1 MPSKR
6 KKNKRRMRRVQA
18 QRRVLEEQHS
28 TGAGK
33 GTPGVAAVAPP
44 LEILNCP
51 PLLSPPPVVKVPV
64 VKPPEI
70 SNCHPLI
77 PPTIVVKVPFV
88 QPPAPVKVPDPEAV
102 VTVVE
107 PEVVAAE
114 VEVEAPVEAPVEV
127 EVEAPEEVPEEVPVE
142 APEEVPVEAP
152 VEAPEEVPVEAPE
165 EVPVEAPEKVPVEAP
180 EEVPVEAPEEVPA
193 ETPEEVPVEAPE
205 EVPVEAPE
213 EVPVEAPEEVPV
225 EAPEEVPVEAP
236 EEVPVETPEEVPVE
250 APEEVPVEVP
260 VVEAEAPVEPPT
272 EETAAGQEVEESIIP
287 ETEPV
292 TEAIPIPEAP
302 VSALAEFEVQVAN
315 SVAITTEIAQT
326 HDEPGL
332 EAEVEAEI
340 VDEVQAKVEAVVEE
354 EPEPDPMVKAE
365 AAPVVEAELEL
376 SGIKDGDS
384 PIVKA
389 EAIPEDIDVEEH
401 ETVMAEAPEEVPVT
415 EIIPEKLWK
424 PVEAPIEEAPVAKIA
439 PAELLVEASVDPVI
453 NTMADFAI
461 TESVP
466 VVEAAMA
473 EQVPAVST
481 DSLDALSELLNDI
494 TLVTEPAPVTADKVI
509 DEPECEEKDVTE
521 MRVRDN
527 ALPPNYRPCSEDL
540 LAKEEIGAQMEI
552 EAKKD
557 AIDEKTVLDVISG
570 DLSTPHPVISE
581 LQCHTQLAAP
591 KEIPTEAVLNGQMAA
606 EVAIEG

>member
-44 LEILNCP
+44 EILNCP
-51 PLLSPPPVVKVPV
+51 PLLPPPPVVKVPV

-88 QPPAPVKVPDPEAV
+88 QPPAPVKVPESEPV
-102 VTVVE
+102 VAVVE

-114 VEVEAPVEAPVEV
+114 VEVETPVEAPVEV
-127 EVEAPEEVPEEVPVE
+127 E
-142 APEEVPVEAP
+142 
-152 VEAPEEVPVEAPE
+152 
-165 EVPVEAPEKVPVEAP
+165 
-180 EEVPVEAPEEVPA
+180 
-193 ETPEEVPVEAPE
+193 VEAPE

-225 EAPEEVPVEAP
+225 EAPEEVPVE
-236 EEVPVETPEEVPVE
+236 
-250 APEEVPVEVP
+250 
-260 VVEAEAPVEPPT
+260 PPT

-292 TEAIPIPEAP
+292 TEAILIPEAP
-302 VSALAEFEVQVAN
+302 VSALAEFKVQVEN
-315 SVAITTEIAQT
+315 YVVITTEIAQT
-326 HDEPGL
+326 HDEPWL

-354 EPEPDPMVKAE
+354 EPEPDPVVKAE
-365 AAPVVEAELEL
+365 AAPVVEAELEE
-376 SGIKDGDS
+376 SGIKDGDN

-389 EAIPEDIDVEEH
+389 EAIPEDIDAEKH
-401 ETVMAEAPEEVPVT
+401 ETVMTEAPEEVPVET

-424 PVEAPIEEAPVAKIA
+424 PVEALVKEAPVAEVA
-439 PAELLVEASVDPVI
+439 PAELLVEPPVDPVI
-453 NTMADFAI
+453 NIMADFAI

-473 EQVPAVST
+473 EQVPAVPT

-509 DEPECEEKDVTE
+509 DEPECEEKE
-521 MRVRDN
+521 VRDDV
-527 ALPPNYRPCSEDL
+527 LPPDYRPCSEDL
-540 LAKEEIGAQMEI
+540 LAKEEIEAQMEI

-557 AIDEKTVLDVISG
+557 AIDEKTVLHVISG
-570 DLSTPHPVISE
+570 DLSAPDPVISE

-591 KEIPTEAVLNGQMAA
+591 KDIPAEAVLNGQMAA

>member
-77 PPTIVVKVPFV
+77 HPTIVVKVPFV
-88 QPPAPVKVPDPEAV
+88 QPPAPVKVPEPEAV
-102 VTVVE
+102 VAVVE

-114 VEVEAPVEAPVEV
+114 VEVETPVEAPVEV
-127 EVEAPEEVPEEVPVE
+127 EVEAPEEVPEEVPVK
-142 APEEVPVEAP
+142 APG
-152 VEAPEEVPVEAPE
+152 EAPEEVPVEAPE
-165 EVPVEAPEKVPVEAP
+165 EVPVEA
-180 EEVPVEAPEEVPA
+180 
-193 ETPEEVPVEAPE
+193 PEEVPVEAPE

-250 APEEVPVEVP
+250 APEEVPVEAP

-272 EETAAGQEVEESIIP
+272 EETAAGQEFEESIIP

-302 VSALAEFEVQVAN
+302 VSAFAEFKVQVAN
-315 SVAITTEIAQT
+315 SVAITTDIAQ
-326 HDEPGL
+326 
-332 EAEVEAEI
+332 
-340 VDEVQAKVEAVVEE
+340 
-354 EPEPDPMVKAE
+354 
-365 AAPVVEAELEL
+365 
-376 SGIKDGDS
+376 
-384 PIVKA
+384 
-389 EAIPEDIDVEEH
+389 H
-401 ETVMAEAPEEVPVT
+401 ETVMTEAPEEVPVET
-415 EIIPEKLWK
+415 EMIPEKLWK
-424 PVEAPIEEAPVAKIA
+424 PVEAPIEEAPVAEVA

-509 DEPECEEKDVTE
+509 DEPECEEKDMTE

-527 ALPPNYRPCSEDL
+527 VLPPNYRPCSEDL

-570 DLSTPHPVISE
+570 DLSAPHPVISE
-581 LQCHTQLAAP
+581 LQCHTQLVAP
-591 KEIPTEAVLNGQMAA
+591 KDTPTEAVLNGQMAA

>member
-44 LEILNCP
+44 EILNCP
-51 PLLSPPPVVKVPV
+51 PLLPPPPVVKVPV

-88 QPPAPVKVPDPEAV
+88 QPPAPVKVPESEPV
-102 VTVVE
+102 VAVVE

-114 VEVEAPVEAPVEV
+114 VEVETPVEAPVEV
-127 EVEAPEEVPEEVPVE
+127 E
-142 APEEVPVEAP
+142 

-165 EVPVEAPEKVPVEAP
+165 EVPVEAPE
-180 EEVPVEAPEEVPA
+180 EVPA
-193 ETPEEVPVEAPE
+193 EAPE

-236 EEVPVETPEEVPVE
+236 EEVPVE
-250 APEEVPVEVP
+250 
-260 VVEAEAPVEPPT
+260 PPT

-292 TEAIPIPEAP
+292 TEAILIPEAP
-302 VSALAEFEVQVAN
+302 VSALAEFKVQVEN
-315 SVAITTEIAQT
+315 YVVITTEIAQT
-326 HDEPGL
+326 HDEPWL

-354 EPEPDPMVKAE
+354 EPEPDPVVKAE
-365 AAPVVEAELEL
+365 AAPVVEAELEE
-376 SGIKDGDS
+376 SGIKDGDN

-389 EAIPEDIDVEEH
+389 EAIPEDIDAEKH
-401 ETVMAEAPEEVPVT
+401 ETVMTEAPEEVPV
-415 EIIPEKLWK
+415 
-424 PVEAPIEEAPVAKIA
+424 
-439 PAELLVEASVDPVI
+439 
-453 NTMADFAI
+453 
-461 TESVP
+461 
-466 VVEAAMA
+466 
-473 EQVPAVST
+473 VPAVPT

-509 DEPECEEKDVTE
+509 DEPECEEKE
-521 MRVRDN
+521 VRDDV
-527 ALPPNYRPCSEDL
+527 LPPDYRPCSEDL
-540 LAKEEIGAQMEI
+540 LAKEEIEAQMEI

-557 AIDEKTVLDVISG
+557 AIDEKTVLHVISG
-570 DLSTPHPVISE
+570 DLSAPDPVISE

-591 KEIPTEAVLNGQMAA
+591 KDIPAEAVLNGQMAA

>member
-77 PPTIVVKVPFV
+77 PPTIVVKVPLV
-88 QPPAPVKVPDPEAV
+88 QPPAPVKVPEAV

-114 VEVEAPVEAPVEV
+114 IEVETPVEAPVEV
-127 EVEAPEEVPEEVPVE
+127 EVETPEEV
-142 APEEVPVEAP
+142 
-152 VEAPEEVPVEAPE
+152 
-165 EVPVEAPEKVPVEAP
+165 
-180 EEVPVEAPEEVPA
+180 
-193 ETPEEVPVEAPE
+193 PEEVPVEAPE

-213 EVPVEAPEEVPV
+213 EVPVEAPEEAPEEVPVEAPEEVPVKAPEEVPV

-236 EEVPVETPEEVPVE
+236 EEVPVE
-250 APEEVPVEVP
+250 APEEVP

-302 VSALAEFEVQVAN
+302 VSALAEFKVSN

-326 HDEPGL
+326 HDEPWL

-365 AAPVVEAELEL
+365 AAPVGEAELEL

-389 EAIPEDIDVEEH
+389 GAIPEDIDVEEH
-401 ETVMAEAPEEVPVT
+401 ETVMTEAPEEVPVET
-415 EIIPEKLWK
+415 EMIPEKLWK
-424 PVEAPIEEAPVAKIA
+424 PVEAPIEEAPVAEVA

-473 EQVPAVST
+473 EQVSAVST

-509 DEPECEEKDVTE
+509 DEPECEEKEVTE
-521 MRVRDN
+521 MRVRDDV
-527 ALPPNYRPCSEDL
+527 LPPNYRPCSEDL

-570 DLSTPHPVISE
+570 DLSAPHPVISE

-591 KEIPTEAVLNGQMAA
+591 KDIPTEAVLNGQMAA

>member
-51 PLLSPPPVVKVPV
+51 PLLSPPPVVK
-64 VKPPEI
+64 PPEI

-88 QPPAPVKVPDPEAV
+88 QPPAPVKVPEAV

-114 VEVEAPVEAPVEV
+114 IEVESPVEAPVEV
-127 EVEAPEEVPEEVPVE
+127 EVETPEEVPEEVPVE
-142 APEEVPVEAP
+142 APEVVPVEA
-152 VEAPEEVPVEAPE
+152 
-165 EVPVEAPEKVPVEAP
+165 
-180 EEVPVEAPEEVPA
+180 
-193 ETPEEVPVEAPE
+193 PEEVPVEAPE

-236 EEVPVETPEEVPVE
+236 EEVPVEAPEEVPVE
-250 APEEVPVEVP
+250 APEEVPVEAPEEVPVEAP

-272 EETAAGQEVEESIIP
+272 EETAVGQEVEESLWNYAK
-287 ETEPV
+287 PV

-302 VSALAEFEVQVAN
+302 VSALAEFKVQVAN

-326 HDEPGL
+326 HDEPWL

-340 VDEVQAKVEAVVEE
+340 VDEVQADVEAVVEE

-401 ETVMAEAPEEVPVT
+401 ETVMTEAPEEVPVET

-424 PVEAPIEEAPVAKIA
+424 PVEAPIEEAPVAEVA
-439 PAELLVEASVDPVI
+439 PAELLVEALVDPVI
-453 NTMADFAI
+453 NTMADFAF

-466 VVEAAMA
+466 AIVEAAMA

-481 DSLDALSELLNDI
+481 DSLDALSELLNNI

-509 DEPECEEKDVTE
+509 D
-521 MRVRDN
+521 
-527 ALPPNYRPCSEDL
+527 
-540 LAKEEIGAQMEI
+540 AKEEIGAQMEI

-570 DLSTPHPVISE
+570 DLSAPHPVISE

-591 KEIPTEAVLNGQMAA
+591 KDIPTEAVLNGQMAA

>member
-315 SVAITTEIAQT
+315 SVAITTEIAQ
-326 HDEPGL
+326 
-332 EAEVEAEI
+332 
-340 VDEVQAKVEAVVEE
+340 
-354 EPEPDPMVKAE
+354 
-365 AAPVVEAELEL
+365 
-376 SGIKDGDS
+376 
-384 PIVKA
+384 
-389 EAIPEDIDVEEH
+389 H

>member
-88 QPPAPVKVPDPEAV
+88 QPPAPVKVPEPEAV
-102 VTVVE
+102 VAVVE

-114 VEVEAPVEAPVEV
+114 VEVETPVEAPVEV

-142 APEEVPVEAP
+142 APG
-152 VEAPEEVPVEAPE
+152 
-165 EVPVEAPEKVPVEAP
+165 
-180 EEVPVEAPEEVPA
+180 
-193 ETPEEVPVEAPE
+193 EAPE

-236 EEVPVETPEEVPVE
+236 EVPVEAPEEVPVE
-250 APEEVPVEVP
+250 APEEVPVEAPEEVPVEAP

-302 VSALAEFEVQVAN
+302 VSALAEFKVQVAN

-326 HDEPGL
+326 HDEPWIEPEV

-401 ETVMAEAPEEVPVT
+401 ETVMTEAPEEVPVET

-424 PVEAPIEEAPVAKIA
+424 PVEASIEEAPVAEVA

-521 MRVRDN
+521 MRVRDDV
-527 ALPPNYRPCSEDL
+527 LPPNYRPCSEDL

-570 DLSTPHPVISE
+570 DLSAPHPVISE
-581 LQCHTQLAAP
+581 LQCHTQLVAP
-591 KEIPTEAVLNGQMAA
+591 KDIPTEAVLNGQMAA

>member
-6 KKNKRRMRRVQA
+6 KKNKLRMRRVQA

-33 GTPGVAAVAPP
+33 GTSGVAAVAPP
-44 LEILNCP
+44 
-51 PLLSPPPVVKVPV
+51 SSKGPVVKVPV

-88 QPPAPVKVPDPEAV
+88 QPPAPVKLPEPEPAV
-102 VTVVE
+102 AVVE

-114 VEVEAPVEAPVEV
+114 VEVETPVEAPVEV
-127 EVEAPEEVPEEVPVE
+127 E
-142 APEEVPVEAP
+142 

-165 EVPVEAPEKVPVEAP
+165 EVPVEAP
-180 EEVPVEAPEEVPA
+180 
-193 ETPEEVPVEAPE
+193 
-205 EVPVEAPE
+205 
-213 EVPVEAPEEVPV
+213 
-225 EAPEEVPVEAP
+225 
-236 EEVPVETPEEVPVE
+236 
-250 APEEVPVEVP
+250 

-272 EETAAGQEVEESIIP
+272 EETTAGQEVEESIIP
-287 ETEPV
+287 GTEPV

-302 VSALAEFEVQVAN
+302 VSVLAEFKVEN

-326 HDEPGL
+326 HEEPWL

-340 VDEVQAKVEAVVEE
+340 VDEVQVKVEAVVEE
-354 EPEPDPMVKAE
+354 EPEPDPVVKAE

-376 SGIKDGDS
+376 EESGIKDGDS
-384 PIVKA
+384 PFVKA
-389 EAIPEDIDVEEH
+389 EVIPEDIDVEEH
-401 ETVMAEAPEEVPVT
+401 ETVMTEAPEDVPVET

-424 PVEAPIEEAPVAKIA
+424 PVEAQVEEAPIAEVA
-439 PAELLVEASVDPVI
+439 PAELLVEAPVDPVI
-453 NTMADFAI
+453 NIMADFAI

-473 EQVPAVST
+473 EQVPAVPT

-494 TLVTEPAPVTADKVI
+494 TRVTEPAPVTAEKVI
-509 DEPECEEKDVTE
+509 DEPECEEKEVTK
-521 MRVRDN
+521 MGVRDDV
-527 ALPPNYRPCSEDL
+527 LPPDYRPCSEGL
-540 LAKEEIGAQMEI
+540 MAKEDIEAQMQI

-557 AIDEKTVLDVISG
+557 AIDEKMVLDVISG
-570 DLSTPHPVISE
+570 DLSAPHPVISE

-591 KEIPTEAVLNGQMAA
+591 KDIPTEAVLNGQMAA

>member
-77 PPTIVVKVPFV
+77 HPTIVVKVPFV
-88 QPPAPVKVPDPEAV
+88 QPPAPVKVPEPEAV
-102 VTVVE
+102 VAVVE

-114 VEVEAPVEAPVEV
+114 VEVETPVEAPVEV
-127 EVEAPEEVPEEVPVE
+127 EVEAPEEVPEEVPVK
-142 APEEVPVEAP
+142 APG
-152 VEAPEEVPVEAPE
+152 
-165 EVPVEAPEKVPVEAP
+165 
-180 EEVPVEAPEEVPA
+180 
-193 ETPEEVPVEAPE
+193 
-205 EVPVEAPE
+205 
-213 EVPVEAPEEVPV
+213 

-250 APEEVPVEVP
+250 APEEVPVEAP

-272 EETAAGQEVEESIIP
+272 EETAAGQEFEESIIP

-302 VSALAEFEVQVAN
+302 VSAFAEFKVQVAN
-315 SVAITTEIAQT
+315 SVAITTDIAQT
-326 HDEPGL
+326 HDEPWIEAEV

-401 ETVMAEAPEEVPVT
+401 ETVMTEAPEEVPVET
-415 EIIPEKLWK
+415 EMIPEKLWK
-424 PVEAPIEEAPVAKIA
+424 PVEAPIEEAPVAEVA

-509 DEPECEEKDVTE
+509 DEPECEEKDMTE

-527 ALPPNYRPCSEDL
+527 VLPPNYRPCSEDL

-570 DLSTPHPVISE
+570 DLSAPHPVISE
-581 LQCHTQLAAP
+581 LQCHTQLVAP
-591 KEIPTEAVLNGQMAA
+591 KDTPTEAVLNGQMAA

>member
-77 PPTIVVKVPFV
+77 PPTIVVKVPLV
-88 QPPAPVKVPDPEAV
+88 QPPAPVKVPEAV

-114 VEVEAPVEAPVEV
+114 IEVETPVEAPVEV
-127 EVEAPEEVPEEVPVE
+127 EVETPEEV
-142 APEEVPVEAP
+142 
-152 VEAPEEVPVEAPE
+152 
-165 EVPVEAPEKVPVEAP
+165 
-180 EEVPVEAPEEVPA
+180 
-193 ETPEEVPVEAPE
+193 PEEVPVEAPE

-225 EAPEEVPVEAP
+225 EAPEEA
-236 EEVPVETPEEVPVE
+236 PEEVPVE
-250 APEEVPVEVP
+250 APEEVPVEAPEEVP

-302 VSALAEFEVQVAN
+302 VSALAEFKVSN

-326 HDEPGL
+326 HDEPWL

-365 AAPVVEAELEL
+365 AAPVGEAELEL

-389 EAIPEDIDVEEH
+389 GAIPEDIDVEEH
-401 ETVMAEAPEEVPVT
+401 ETVMTEAPEEVPVET
-415 EIIPEKLWK
+415 EMIPEKLWK
-424 PVEAPIEEAPVAKIA
+424 PVEAPIEEAPVAEVA

-473 EQVPAVST
+473 EQVSAVST

-509 DEPECEEKDVTE
+509 DEPECEEKEVTE
-521 MRVRDN
+521 MRVRDDV
-527 ALPPNYRPCSEDL
+527 LPPNYRPCSEDL

-570 DLSTPHPVISE
+570 DLSAPHPVISE

-591 KEIPTEAVLNGQMAA
+591 KDIPTEAVLNGQMAA